1 MPDAAQAARGEAVDT
16 VVVKTLAV
24 DPEARGAGLGG
35 ALVRA
40 VQERARRKGYRRAIH
55 ALMHDGNASTRISRR
70 LGRPIRRYALLG
82 REL

>member
-1 MPDAAQAARGEAVDT
+1 

-24 DPEARGAGLGG
+24 APEARGRGLGG

-40 VQERARRKGYRRAIH
+40 VQEAARAKGYRSAIH
-55 ALMHDGNASTRISRR
+55 ALMHAENDSVKISRH

-82 REL
+82 RSL